1 MEKYGPG
8 RGECVHV
15 AAALHRGCR
24 STSDNSTRFVVINL
38 GGQPA
43 LDYRSFRYNRIV
55 IGAKMAVMAAGEMSA
70 SVTAARFGSPSMRP
84 RTAVTR
90 CVIGFSATTDCN
102 QSGIVTGSTKI
113 FDAKVSGIERKS
125 V

>member
-8 RGECVHV
+8 RGECVDV
-15 AAALHRGCR
+15 AAALHRGFR

-43 LDYRSFRYNRIV
+43 LDYRSFRYSRIV
-55 IGAKMAVMAAGEMSA
+55 IGAKMAVMTAGEMSA
-70 SVTAARFGSPSMRP
+70 SVTAARFGSQSKRP

-90 CVIGFSATTDCN
+90 CVGGFRATKDC
-102 QSGIVTGSTKI
+102 QASGIVIGTTKI
-113 FDAKVSGIERKS
+113 FD
-125 V
+125 